1 MRGVFYDYTFTLPT
15 KDLKETKK
23 INMNDLCSMVKNDLE
38 QYYHIEDITINNQVL
53 YNLQKRPHFCS
64 KILKNRVS
72 VRRFVE
78 PKISSKPLI

>member
-23 INMNDLCSMVKNDLE
+23 INMNDLCAMVKNDLE

-78 PKISSKPLI
+78 PKLSSKPLI

>member
-78 PKISSKPLI
+78 PKLSSKPLI

>member
-23 INMNDLCSMVKNDLE
+23 INMNELCSMVKNDLE

-78 PKISSKPLI
+78 PKLSSKPLI